1 LIDSYYVLLFNNTM
15 KNIKLRRN
23 KEYNINHLTDEN
35 FWKRKEPKY
44 VILYFNVNSHT
55 LRYENCLQFGIY
67 HIRQINFLRRC
78 MIWKIMVKQILDLI
92 RPLNIDLIQ
101 YQIFKLLGC
110 PDPYILF

>member
-1 LIDSYYVLLFNNTM
+1 M
-15 KNIKLRRN
+15 KNIKLRKK
-23 KEYNINHLTDEN
+23 KEYNIDHLTDEN

-44 VILYFNVNSHT
+44 VILYFHAKSHT

-67 HIRQINFLRRC
+67 FIRKINFLRRI

-92 RPLNIDLIQ
+92 RPLHIDLIQ

-110 PDPYILF
+110 PDQCILF